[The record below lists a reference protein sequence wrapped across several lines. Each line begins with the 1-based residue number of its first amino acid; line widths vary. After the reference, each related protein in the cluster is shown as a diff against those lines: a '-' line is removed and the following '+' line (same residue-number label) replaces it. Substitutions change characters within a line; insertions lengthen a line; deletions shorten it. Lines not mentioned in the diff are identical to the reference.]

1 MCVAP
6 EVWLPGGNPVREVPG
21 ESPMSPLMVVGP
33 VLVMVLPARTAYVDA
48 VPRLTVAVAAM
59 ADWVPKA
66 ASVKNAIP
74 VTSRVSNE
82 RRSDRRTVW

>member
-1 MCVAP
+1 
-6 EVWLPGGNPVREVPG
+6 
-21 ESPMSPLMVVGP
+21 
-33 VLVMVLPARTAYVDA
+33 MVLPARTAYVDA